1 MPEHL
6 YEGRPISW
14 LHEWWHTLLD
24 TPQAALF
31 IMTVLFAWG
40 LWWMKMM
47 FVTQKQLQAILD
59 KNTKEHGVIDDQLNK
74 VEKNVAWMRG
84 RMELNHSKDKDKE

>member
-1 MPEHL
+1 
-6 YEGRPISW
+6 
-14 LHEWWHTLLD
+14 
-24 TPQAALF
+24 
-31 IMTVLFAWG
+31 
-40 LWWMKMM
+40 MM

-84 RMELNHSKDKDKE
+84 RMELNHQKDKDDA